1 MNNRFRNEKKGKI
14 LFMIPFIIGM
24 VFLLVWVV
32 QSLWNA
38 LLPEIIG
45 VKAISYWQAFGILV
59 LSKILLEDSDLKE
72 RERLVT
78 VPTCDP
84 NWSNSHPRIRKSLRK
99 NGSNAFPEDG
109 MIASLK
115 NPIQ

>member
-59 LSKILLEDSDLKE
+59 LSKILFGGFRFKGKGKACDRSHLRSKLEQLSTEDKE
-72 RERLVT
+72 KFKEEWKQRFSRRWHD
-78 VPTCDP
+78 C
-84 NWSNSHPRIRKSLRK
+84 
-99 NGSNAFPEDG
+99 
-109 MIASLK
+109 
-115 NPIQ
+115 